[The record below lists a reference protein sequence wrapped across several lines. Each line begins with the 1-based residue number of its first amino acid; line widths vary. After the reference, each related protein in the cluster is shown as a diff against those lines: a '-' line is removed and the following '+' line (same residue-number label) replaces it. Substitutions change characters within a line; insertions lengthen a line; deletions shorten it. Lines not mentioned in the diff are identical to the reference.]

1 VCSNPDRRRAP
12 AQAQRATAATEKDL
26 VRVQAAAQRQ
36 RKPLHGEDAI
46 GLKVGAML
54 GKRKMAKHFHLAITD
69 TSFEF
74 TRIEDAIAEEALLEG
89 FYVPRTNV
97 PAESLAAAKV
107 KATRSARP
115 VAIGFLVAGD
125 RLDQAYPT
133 AGSRSC
139 RAGSWRRVASVPDNL
154 CRSSD
159 HCAGSAVR
167 QRLQRQCDLS
177 ANGPFFAESTVLGLL
192 KTPE

>member
-1 VCSNPDRRRAP
+1 MAELTPPDVPGEDRVQQPRSRRRAP

-26 VRVQAAAQRQ
+26 VRVQAAVQRQ

-89 FYVPRTNV
+89 FYVLRTNV

-107 KATRSARP
+107 KAHPERCASSIWVFSQPATVLTKPTLLLVHGLAVLAVGDVLHRYRTIYVGRAIIAR
-115 VAIGFLVAGD
+115 A
-125 RLDQAYPT
+125 
-133 AGSRSC
+133 SRFARDCS
-139 RAGSWRRVASVPDNL
+139 
-154 CRSSD
+154 
-159 HCAGSAVR
+159 GSA
-167 QRLQRQCDLS
+167 
-177 ANGPFFAESTVLGLL
+177 T
-192 KTPE
+192 

>member
-1 VCSNPDRRRAP
+1 MAELTPPDVPGEDRVQQPRSRRRAP

-26 VRVQAAAQRQ
+26 VRVQAAVQRQ

-89 FYVPRTNV
+89 FYVLRTNV

-107 KATRSARP
+107 KARPERSPRRHWFSRGRRP
-115 VAIGFLVAGD
+115 
-125 RLDQAYPT
+125 
-133 AGSRSC
+133 S
-139 RAGSWRRVASVPDNL
+139 
-154 CRSSD
+154 
-159 HCAGSAVR
+159 
-167 QRLQRQCDLS
+167 
-177 ANGPFFAESTVLGLL
+177 
-192 KTPE
+192 